1 MVNVLTIEAERPKI
15 LSFES
20 RLNWEGVMRDQRI
33 EVKRSNPSGART
45 ASGAPRGSLLNTLL
59 TYLPGAW
66 IDPKNNELI
75 TLYRLRY
82 RMAMEEEKYDTAM
95 IFLNKILELDPMNLE
110 AKLCK
115 GEIYHRCLADY
126 TRAIEQ
132 YNKVIRL
139 SAGANEVINTRAR
152 AAMSEIMELLS

>member
-1 MVNVLTIEAERPKI
+1 MRQTIK
-15 LSFES
+15 
-20 RLNWEGVMRDQRI
+20 
-33 EVKRSNPSGART
+33 VKRSNP
-45 ASGAPRGSLLNTLL
+45 APAPGTRGRLLSTLL

-66 IDPKNNELI
+66 IDPRNNELI

-82 RMAMEEEKYDTAM
+82 KMAMEEQKYDTAM

-115 GEIYHRCLADY
+115 GEIYHRCLGDY
-126 TRAIEQ
+126 SSAIDL

-139 SAGANEVINTRAR
+139 TANGQNERIHLRAR

>member
-1 MVNVLTIEAERPKI
+1 MRQRIQVKRPNAQPSAPNK
-15 LSFES
+15 S
-20 RLNWEGVMRDQRI
+20 RLL
-33 EVKRSNPSGART
+33 S
-45 ASGAPRGSLLNTLL
+45 TLL
-59 TYLPGAW
+59 TYVPGAW
-66 IDPKNNELI
+66 IEPKNNELI

-115 GEIYHRCLADY
+115 GEIYHRNLGDY
-126 TRAIEQ
+126 PRAIEQ

-139 SAGANEVINTRAR
+139 AAGTNQTVEHRAR
-152 AAMSEIMELLS
+152 VAMSEIMEMLS

>member
-1 MVNVLTIEAERPKI
+1 
-15 LSFES
+15 
-20 RLNWEGVMRDQRI
+20 MRQRI
-33 EVKRSNPSGART
+33 EVKRSNAPLPSPGMKGR
-45 ASGAPRGSLLNTLL
+45 LLSTLR

-66 IDPKNNELI
+66 IDPRNNELI

-95 IFLNKILELDPMNLE
+95 IFLNKILELDPMNLD

-115 GEIYHRCLADY
+115 GEIYHRCLGDY

-139 SAGANEVINTRAR
+139 SADGHDDNVNSRAR
-152 AAMSEIMELLS
+152 AAMSEIMEMLS

>member
-1 MVNVLTIEAERPKI
+1 
-15 LSFES
+15 
-20 RLNWEGVMRDQRI
+20 MRQRI
-33 EVKRSNPSGART
+33 EVKRSNAPLPSAGMKGRLLSTLRT
-45 ASGAPRGSLLNTLL
+45 V
-59 TYLPGAW
+59 LPGAW
-66 IDPKNNELI
+66 IDPRNNELI

-115 GEIYHRCLADY
+115 GDIYHRCLNDY

-139 SAGANEVINTRAR
+139 TTDGDTVNSKAR
-152 AAMSEIMELLS
+152 AAMSEIMEMLS

>member
-1 MVNVLTIEAERPKI
+1 MPLPVLLDAIERLPAFDRL
-15 LSFES
+15 LST
-20 RLNWEGVMRDQRI
+20 L
-33 EVKRSNPSGART
+33 RT
-45 ASGAPRGSLLNTLL
+45 V
-59 TYLPGAW
+59 LPGAW
-66 IDPKNNELI
+66 IDPRNNELI

-115 GEIYHRCLADY
+115 GEVYHRCLGDY
-126 TRAIEQ
+126 SRAIEQ

-139 SAGANEVINTRAR
+139 SAGGQNEAVLLRAR
-152 AAMSEIMELLS
+152 AAMSEIMEMLS

>member
-1 MVNVLTIEAERPKI
+1 
-15 LSFES
+15 
-20 RLNWEGVMRDQRI
+20 MRQRI
-33 EVKRSNPSGART
+33 EVKRSNPTMTGRLLSTLRT
-45 ASGAPRGSLLNTLL
+45 MV
-59 TYLPGAW
+59 PGAW
-66 IDPKNNELI
+66 IDPRNNELI

-115 GEIYHRCLADY
+115 GEIYHRCLGDY
-126 TRAIEQ
+126 DRAVEQ

-139 SAGANEVINTRAR
+139 SVSAQNDKVTARAR

>member
-1 MVNVLTIEAERPKI
+1 
-15 LSFES
+15 
-20 RLNWEGVMRDQRI
+20 MRQMI
-33 EVKRSNPSGART
+33 PVKRSNAT
-45 ASGAPRGSLLNTLL
+45 AAPTRSRFLSTLL

-95 IFLNKILELDPMNLE
+95 IFLNKILELDPRNLE

-126 TRAIEQ
+126 PRAIEQ

-139 SAGANEVINTRAR
+139 TSGGQDEKVNTRAR
-152 AAMSEIMELLS
+152 AAMSEIMEMLS